1 MKHYISIIAAVLMS
15 LCVSEAQ
22 ERIGGVIEL
31 DRTIHNFGDIMLS
44 DGPVSCT
51 FTVSNVSDQ
60 PIAIYNVVS
69 TCGCTNVKWTKE
81 PIQPK
86 KQGKVSV
93 TYSNDEG
100 AYPFDKTLTMYVSGI
115 KKPVLLKVR
124 GVSMEKKQSLEELYP
139 IAFGPLALRETTI
152 KCGNLEQNE
161 QKSESVMVANLSQK
175 PINVTFS
182 NVSEHLKVKVSP
194 NPIPARST
202 AEMSFTVTASRDLWG
217 KNSYMATPMVN
228 GRSYAGTDGNN
239 ALTFNAFT
247 KENYGNIS
255 DADKAN
261 GPMPKIKVSTY
272 SAGRL
277 KRGQTIHAEF
287 TIVNEGKKPFE
298 VYKVDADAKSWS
310 YSAIPSIKPGEQ
322 ATFKVNVNTTDM
334 PDGEVLTI
342 VTLTTNSPSRP
353 IINLFVAGVID

>member
-1 MKHYISIIAAVLMS
+1 MKHYISIIAAVLLS

-100 AYPFDKTLTMYVSGI
+100 AYPFDKTLTMYVSGV

-124 GVSMEKKQSLEELYP
+124 GVSMDKKQSLEELYP

-161 QKSESVMVANLSQK
+161 QKSESVMVANLSSK
-175 PINVTFS
+175 PITVSFT
-182 NVSEHLKVKVSP
+182 NVSEHLNVKVSP

-217 KNSYMATPMVN
+217 KNSYMATPLIN
-228 GRSYAGTDGNN
+228 GRSYAGSNGNN
-239 ALTFNAFT
+239 ELTFNAFT
-247 KENYGNIS
+247 KENFGNIS
-255 DADKAN
+255 DAEKAN
-261 GPMPKIKVSTY
+261 GPMPKIKISTF

-298 VYKVDADAKSWS
+298 VYKVDADANSWS
-310 YSAIPSIKPGEQ
+310 HSSIPAIKPGEK
-322 ATFKVNVNTTDM
+322 ATLKVDINTSDM

-353 IINLFVAGVID
+353 IVNLFVAGVID

>member
-1 MKHYISIIAAVLMS
+1 MKHYISIIAAVLLS
-15 LCVSEAQ
+15 LCVSKAQ

-100 AYPFDKTLTMYVSGI
+100 AYPFDKTLTMYVSGV

-124 GVSMEKKQSLEELYP
+124 GVSMDKKQSLEELYP

-161 QKSESVMVANLSQK
+161 QKTESVMVANLSSK
-175 PINVTFS
+175 PITVSFT
-182 NVSEHLKVKVSP
+182 NVSEHLNVKVSP

-202 AEMSFTVTASRDLWG
+202 TEMSFTVTASRDLWG
-217 KNSYMATPMVN
+217 KNSYMATPLIN
-228 GRSYAGTDGNN
+228 GRAYAGSNGNN
-239 ALTFNAFT
+239 ELTFNAFT
-247 KENYGNIS
+247 KENFGNIS
-255 DADKAN
+255 DAEKAN
-261 GPMPKIKVSTY
+261 GPMPKIKASTF
-272 SAGRL
+272 SAGKL

-298 VYKVDADAKSWS
+298 VYKVDADASSWS
-310 YSAIPSIKPGEQ
+310 HSSIPAIKPGEK
-322 ATFKVNVNTTDM
+322 ATLKVDINTSDM

-353 IINLFVAGVID
+353 IVNLFVAGVID

>member
-1 MKHYISIIAAVLMS
+1 MKVYISIIAAVLMS
-15 LCVSEAQ
+15 LSVSVAQ

-31 DRTIHNFGDIMLS
+31 NKTIHNFGDIMLS
-44 DGPVSCT
+44 DGPVSCS
-51 FTVSNVSDQ
+51 FTVSNISDK
-60 PIAIYNVVS
+60 PIVIYNVVS

-81 PIQPK
+81 PILPD

-115 KKPVLLKVR
+115 KKPVLLKVL
-124 GVSMEKKQSLEELYP
+124 GVSMEKKKTLEELYP
-139 IAFGPLALRETTI
+139 VAFGPLALREATI

-161 QKSESVMVANLSQK
+161 QKSESVMVANLSSK
-175 PINVTFS
+175 PITVSFA
-182 NVSEHLKVKVSP
+182 NVSDHLNVKVSP

-217 KNSYMATPMVN
+217 KNSYMATPLIN
-228 GRSYAGTDGNN
+228 GKAYVGSDGNN

-247 KENYGNIS
+247 KENFGNIS
-255 DADKAN
+255 DAEKAN
-261 GPMPKIKVSTY
+261 GPMPKIKASTF
-272 SAGRL
+272 SAGML

-287 TIVNEGKKPFE
+287 TVVNEGKKPFE

-310 YSAIPSIKPGEQ
+310 HNTIQSIKPGEK
-322 ATFKVNVNTTDM
+322 ATLKVDVNTSDM
-334 PDGEVLTI
+334 SDGEVLTI

-353 IINLFVAGVID
+353 IVNLFVAGVID